1 MLKSLYIKNY
11 ALIRDIQLSFEDSF
25 TTITGETGAGKSI
38 LLGALSLLLGNRADK
53 DSLRDAEKKCIIEAE
68 FDLSNFKL
76 KNVFKNFDLDYDKH
90 SIIRREFS
98 LQKTRAFIN
107 DTPVK
112 LKVLQELKT
121 YLIDIHSQ
129 NESQSI
135 AQRDY
140 QYNVLDKIAGHE
152 SLLTDY
158 RNQLSEFRK
167 LNEKLERLKNQQAEA
182 AKQKDYNQFLFEELE
197 KSNLSEGVLNSLEN
211 DFQILQNAEDIQ
223 QYLSESI
230 DVIQKEDQGVYDL
243 LATVNQR
250 MQHLAL
256 SLSSFEEL
264 KERLKSVLIEVED
277 IGLELENQLENVEV
291 NPDKLG
297 EVDERLQILNALL
310 KKHQV
315 QTDTELIQ
323 IKNDLEK
330 QLLEY
335 SNSDQTISTT
345 ENEIKAS
352 TKNLQSLTNQLLEN
366 RKKASKTLEKKL
378 LKILTPLGM
387 ENASINIEITT
398 ANDFHQYGKD
408 QIDWMFSANKGMPL
422 RALHKVASGGEMSR
436 IMLAIK
442 STLAEYENLPSII
455 FDEIDTG
462 VSGEIALK
470 MGEIMENMSENMQV
484 ISITHLPQIASKG
497 RQHLKVLKQTDGIT
511 TETHIKNLNKSERI
525 EELSKMLGG
534 DNNSKSAKAHAKSL
548 LN

>member
-1 MLKSLYIKNY
+1 VLKSLYIKNY